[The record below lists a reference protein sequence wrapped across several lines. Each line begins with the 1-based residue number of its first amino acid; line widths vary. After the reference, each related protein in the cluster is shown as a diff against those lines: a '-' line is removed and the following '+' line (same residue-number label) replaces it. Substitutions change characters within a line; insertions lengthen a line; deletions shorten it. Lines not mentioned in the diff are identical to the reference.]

1 MYTQVLYLCV
11 YIYIC
16 ISTYIYI
23 YIYRYMCAYFNIHM
37 YVYIYI
43 YPFFKGSDCWQ
54 DLQDDQQLNILS
66 YGTTNINVFF
76 RSLNDGGCFL
86 DDRHAEIALAGQQF
100 AEAYCALASLGVQ
113 ERLVSFKLRPKLHM
127 FGEEVRKMFESPF
140 NILGASCW
148 SDEDFI
154 GRCSQTA
161 RSCSTGSTGMSM
173 SIRAIQKILGQYR
186 LQFARLD

>member
-1 MYTQVLYLCV
+1 M
-11 YIYIC
+11 
-16 ISTYIYI
+16 
-23 YIYRYMCAYFNIHM
+23 F
-37 YVYIYI
+37 
-43 YPFFKGSDCWQ
+43 PFFFGVLGCWE
-54 DLQDDQQLNILS
+54 DLCDDQQLNILS

-76 RSLNDGGCFL
+76 RSLNEGGCF

-113 ERLVSFKLRPKLHM
+113 DRLVSFKVRPKLHM
-127 FGEEVRKMFESPF
+127 FGEEVRKMFESAF

-161 RSCSTGSTGMSM
+161 RSCSTGSTGLSM

-186 LQFARLD
+186 FQFARLE